1 LGYWSEPRCCRF
13 WWWPRRERGADIPS
27 DLGQAS
33 NASQHQNRRNPP
45 GASQKGRLAASLA
58 RCSPLKGMRLSRSL
72 PSAPSD
78 FYAWPT
84 PVSKQSPNPRSIAS
98 QLILL
103 FTLAAALLLAC
114 GLGVFYWVVVRH
126 AFAEDNA
133 VLADKVDALQTSF
146 EQRGGLDAVAAEI
159 NTAGSRQRAPFLV
172 RVLDPAGTTIGQTTG
187 MERLLPANIFPPVA
201 SREIAAPAER
211 RVAGKSFALTT
222 RRAFADGQQFT
233 IQVAQ
238 DRSSD
243 EQVERKFGILVL
255 VVLSGSI
262 LASILIAI
270 PVTRRG
276 LRPLEEMKR
285 SLERIGPT
293 HLNERVA
300 SANWPRELQPMAFAF
315 DEMLKRLDDSF
326 TRLSQFS
333 ADLAHELRT
342 PIANM
347 LGEAQVALSR
357 DRNCAEYRETIESTI
372 GECERLSGI
381 VDNLLFVA
389 RADAA
394 REPVERKQFDA
405 RPAVEKIA
413 AFYETIAEDRH
424 VAINCSGQGQIS
436 ADPALFERAVG
447 NLVDNALRF
456 TPENGS
462 IQIALSEHAKDF
474 EVAVSDNGSGIAPE
488 HLPRVFD
495 RFYRAESSRGSD
507 GAGLGLALVKS
518 IVDLH
523 GGTARIQ
530 SEMGRGTIVSLTFP
544 KGAQPPTAQ
553 PAPAS

>member
-1 LGYWSEPRCCRF
+1 MWSCAAC
-13 WWWPRRERGADIPS
+13 
-27 DLGQAS
+27 GQ
-33 NASQHQNRRNPP
+33 RWTI
-45 GASQKGRLAASLA
+45 RLRPNWFIRSAAWVMSTS
-58 RCSPLKGMRLSRSL
+58 SPE
-72 PSAPSD
+72 
-78 FYAWPT
+78 
-84 PVSKQSPNPRSIAS
+84 PRSIAS

-114 GLGVFYWVVVRH
+114 GLGVFYWIVVRH

-133 VLADKVDALQTSF
+133 VLADKVNALQTSF
-146 EQRGGLDAVAAEI
+146 EQRGGLEAVAAEI

-172 RVLDPAGTTIGQTTG
+172 RVLDPTGATIGQTTG
-187 MERLLPANIFPPVA
+187 MERLLPVNIFPPVA
-201 SREIAAPAER
+201 SREIAAPTEH

-222 RRAFADGQQFT
+222 RRAVADGQQFT

-243 EQVERKFGILVL
+243 EQVERRFGILAL

-262 LASILIAI
+262 LASVLIAI

-276 LRPLEEMKR
+276 LRPLEEMKL

-300 SANWPRELQPMAFAF
+300 SANWPRELQPMAMAF

-342 PIANM
+342 PIANI

-357 DRNCAEYRETIESTI
+357 DRTPDEYREVIESTI
-372 GECERLSGI
+372 AECERLSGI

-389 RADAA
+389 RADAGDRQIHRSLFNGRA
-394 REPVERKQFDA
+394 
-405 RPAVEKIA
+405 AVEKIA
-413 AFYETIAEDRH
+413 TFYQTIAEDRH
-424 VAINCSGQGQIS
+424 VTINCTGEGEIYG
-436 ADPALFERAVG
+436 DPVLLSRAVS

-456 TPENGS
+456 TPDGGAIQLS
-462 IQIALSEHAKDF
+462 IAARPTHSEVT
-474 EVAVSDNGSGIAPE
+474 VADSGCGIPSE

-495 RFYRAESSRGSD
+495 RFYRIDSSRSSD

-523 GGTARIQ
+523 GGSAKIESTVN
-530 SEMGRGTIVSLTFP
+530 RGTTVILTFP
-544 KGAQPPTAQ
+544 NKSSTETGKT
-553 PAPAS
+553 

>member
-1 LGYWSEPRCCRF
+1 MF
-13 WWWPRRERGADIPS
+13 
-27 DLGQAS
+27 
-33 NASQHQNRRNPP
+33 
-45 GASQKGRLAASLA
+45 
-58 RCSPLKGMRLSRSL
+58 
-72 PSAPSD
+72 
-78 FYAWPT
+78 
-84 PVSKQSPNPRSIAS
+84 SKRPEPRSIAS

-114 GLGVFYWVVVRH
+114 GLGVFYWIVVRH

-133 VLADKVDALQTSF
+133 VLADKVNALQTSF
-146 EQRGGLDAVAAEI
+146 EQRGGLDAVAGEI
-159 NTAGSRQRAPFLV
+159 NTADSRQRAPFLV
-172 RVLDPAGTTIGQTTG
+172 RVLDPAGATIGQTTG
-187 MERLLPANIFPPVA
+187 METLLPVNIFPPAA
-201 SREIAAPAER
+201 SREIAVPTEH
-211 RVAGKSFALTT
+211 RVAEKLFALTT
-222 RRAFADGQQFT
+222 RHAIAGGRPFT

-243 EQVERKFGILVL
+243 EQVERRFGILVL

-262 LASILIAI
+262 LASVLIAI
-270 PVTRRG
+270 SVTRRG
-276 LRPLEEMKR
+276 LRPLEEMRR

-300 SANWPRELQPMAFAF
+300 PAEWPRELQPLAIAF

-357 DRNCAEYRETIESTI
+357 DRRSAEYRETIESTI

-389 RADAA
+389 RADAG
-394 REPVERKQFDA
+394 EPVARKRFDA
-405 RPAVEKIA
+405 RAAVEKIA
-413 AFYETIAEDRH
+413 AFYQTIAVEHH
-424 VAINCSGQGQIS
+424 VAISCSGEGQIS

-462 IQIALSEHAKDF
+462 IQIALAKHAADF
-474 EVAVSDNGSGIAPE
+474 EVAVSDNGSGIAAE

-523 GGTARIQ
+523 SGSASIW
-530 SEMGRGTIVSLTFP
+530 SEPGRGTTVTLTFP
-544 KGAQPPTAQ
+544 NRA
-553 PAPAS
+553 